1 MMVFVNHCG
10 SWPTWLPHS
19 SWNGIH
25 FADFVMPSFLF
36 TVGISLTLSVL
47 PRAILGSSSQVLHKV
62 ATRTGKL
69 FLLGLFIQG
78 GVATGLFPNYNLA
91 TLRIMGV
98 LQRIAVTFMIAA
110 LLIIATS
117 HASCAVQAVGLRR
130 AAAHVLIQVS
140 VVASIWFALYSA
152 STLLVKVPSC
162 PDTVPAIIPSCNV
175 AAFVDFELLGPNHMY
190 PFPTCR
196 QADPPCPFFDP
207 EGLYTTLGGA
217 MLSTLLGVMAGCI
230 LHICSSH
237 QARLLSWL
245 VPSIVCCIAGLGL
258 HLFCIV
264 PLNKNLYSPSYVLLT
279 GGTSGLLL
287 CIAYYLHDYNESPLL
302 KRLAAPCMW
311 LGMNSI
317 AVYAGD
323 EIGEQMLGW
332 VYYKDPSNNLKA
344 LLYAAC
350 QLLTG
355 ATNPASHLVLASLDV
370 VFWVFVARHLYKQ
383 QIFMRI

>member
-1 MMVFVNHCG
+1 MEADSDNLTRLVCNRETTSSEIAPNEADAPPRIIVSQEDEYIPSRLQRLHRLQAVDVLRGFTLAMMVFVNHCG

-217 MLSTLLGVMAGCI
+217 MLSTLLGVMAGYCFQSFFRFGRLGVSFAC
-230 LHICSSH
+230 LHCTYMML
-237 QARLLSWL
+237 RLCLLNVTLSL
-245 VPSIVCCIAGLGL
+245 
-258 HLFCIV
+258 
-264 PLNKNLYSPSYVLLT
+264 
-279 GGTSGLLL
+279 
-287 CIAYYLHDYNESPLL
+287 
-302 KRLAAPCMW
+302 PC
-311 LGMNSI
+311 N
-317 AVYAGD
+317 D
-323 EIGEQMLGW
+323 CT
-332 VYYKDPSNNLKA
+332 P
-344 LLYAAC
+344 
-350 QLLTG
+350 
-355 ATNPASHLVLASLDV
+355 
-370 VFWVFVARHLYKQ
+370 
-383 QIFMRI
+383 